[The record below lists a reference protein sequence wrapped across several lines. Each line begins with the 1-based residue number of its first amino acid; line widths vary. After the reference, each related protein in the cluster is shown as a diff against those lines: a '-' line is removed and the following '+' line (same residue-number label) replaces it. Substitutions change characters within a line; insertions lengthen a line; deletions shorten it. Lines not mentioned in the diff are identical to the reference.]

1 MKKLNMICQ
10 ICGSEN
16 VVKDALAEWDK
27 EKQNWVLRAVLDNTN
42 CEDCESEDCV
52 EGVTLQ

>member
-10 ICGSEN
+10 ICGSGN

-27 EKQNWVLRAVLDNTN
+27 EKQNWVLRTVLDNTN

>member
-10 ICGSEN
+10 ICGSGN

-27 EKQNWVLRAVLDNTN
+27 EKQNWVLRTVLDNTN

-52 EGVTLQ
+52 EEVTLQ